1 MGLKTTREKNLRI
14 TDRRE
19 RNGKS
24 NQVQLSKLGL
34 GRTERTQERKVR
46 DEGNTYLG
54 PVSSWTS
61 YSKCPTLTPAPSSN
75 PVPQFQ
81 SGTEGHLEAITGII
95 YNHSEVTTQKC
106 RLQGR
111 EREKE
116 RGLFPGFDT
125 KRENSREKR
134 KRPGDGLYFYLTV
147 TGPLEGANL

>member
-54 PVSSWTS
+54 PVSS
-61 YSKCPTLTPAPSSN
+61 
-75 PVPQFQ
+75 
-81 SGTEGHLEAITGII
+81 
-95 YNHSEVTTQKC
+95 
-106 RLQGR
+106 
-111 EREKE
+111 
-116 RGLFPGFDT
+116 
-125 KRENSREKR
+125 
-134 KRPGDGLYFYLTV
+134 
-147 TGPLEGANL
+147 